1 MKIEKEELEL
11 ILDQATQ
18 VDSISKQIA
27 GLELQKNK
35 LVNSYSDILEDSNN
49 TRKELENKYGSISIN
64 LADGSYTIIQDED

>member
-11 ILDQATQ
+11 ILDQA
-18 VDSISKQIA
+18 KQIDNICKQIT

-35 LVNSYSDILEDSNN
+35 LVNLYPEILEDSNN
-49 TRKELENKYGSISIN
+49 TRKELEDKYGSISIN